1 MATTTRK
8 KTTRT
13 KKAEE
18 SQAKAILDS
27 VKNLKPEDVITD
39 IGNLQVGLQGT
50 LAGLSAEI
58 ASKIE
63 QMQNVDEAISLK
75 QVELKTLYD
84 IESESATIEQ
94 IKIDREAEE
103 KLSEEKNKDR
113 RSAWDL
119 EAKERNTKWIR
130 EVEEHQYRIKLNQ
143 RNARDAFHAEL
154 DEARKEETERIEDLE
169 KNWSEREAHL
179 AGCEDELS
187 ELREKVQGFDGVVK
201 AAVAKAEAV
210 VGNRLKKD
218 FEHQIQMV
226 EMDANSK
233 LALSKANEDSMRVN
247 VSNLT
252 SQINDLQSQLDAAR
266 HDVKEVTNQA
276 LQSASGRQVAQ
287 ALQRVVD
294 QGSNNS
300 KPK

>member
-1 MATTTRK
+1 MATTRR

-18 SQAKAILDS
+18 SQAKAILES

-58 ASKIE
+58 SSKIE

-75 QVELKTLYD
+75 EAELKTLYD
-84 IESESATIEQ
+84 IESEAVSIEQ
-94 IKIDREAEE
+94 IKVNREEE
-103 KLSEEKNKDR
+103 DKLSEAR
-113 RSAWDL
+113 R
-119 EAKERNTKWIR
+119 KERQAQWEEESKERDQKWIR
-130 EVEEHQYRIKLNQ
+130 EVEEHQYRTKLNQ
-143 RNARDAFHAEL
+143 RNTRDAFRNEL
-154 DEARKEETERIEDLE
+154 EETRKEEALRKETLE
-169 KNWSEREAHL
+169 KDWAEREQHL
-179 AGCEDELS
+179 TSREDELS
-187 ELREKVQGFDGVVK
+187 ELREKVQGIDANIK
-201 AAVAKAEAV
+201 SAVSKAEAV
-210 VGNRLKKD
+210 LNNRLKKD
-218 FEHQIQMV
+218 FEHQIQLV

-233 LALSKANEDSMRVN
+233 LALSKASEDSMR
-247 VSNLT
+247 STISSL
-252 SQINDLQSQLDAAR
+252 SAQIKDLQDKLDAAR
-266 HDVKEVTNQA
+266 HDAKEVTNQA

-300 KPK
+300 KTK